1 MLARG
6 LDIAP
11 EFEVHN
17 ENDRAVFD
25 HFLLRDDA
33 VVRRVVEASGHEYVL
48 FKPLCELASRRPP
61 ARHAGHA
68 LARPGHL
75 GVPRR

>member
-1 MLARG
+1 MAVAEITSADRRAPPRPVYLVGLQRSGTNMLARG

-25 HFLLRDDA
+25 HYLLRDDD
-33 VVRRVVEASGHEYVL
+33 VRFAAS
-48 FKPLCELASRRPP
+48 
-61 ARHAGHA
+61 
-68 LARPGHL
+68 
-75 GVPRR
+75 